1 MKRSTTNRSVAEGGF
16 TLLEMLVAV
25 TVLGL
30 LVIGL
35 TQGVR
40 TGLNLWNVQTRRN
53 ATIAELDSTARV
65 LRNVLMSIPIQ
76 PAAASGTAPVAV
88 GFKGEPNRI
97 TFVGELPTG
106 LGARQPADIAIEI
119 KLGRVVMA
127 WVPHR
132 HETPAGPPPAPTE
145 TELISNV
152 DDLQF
157 AYWGSTSPT
166 SAAAWLTQWDGP
178 VLPALVRI
186 RLGLPKGDPRH
197 WPDLIVAPSLWSPSS

>member
-1 MKRSTTNRSVAEGGF
+1 MKHLRKNRSAAEGGF
-16 TLLEMLVAV
+16 TLLEILVAV

-40 TGLNLWNVQTRRN
+40 TGLNLWNAQTRRN
-53 ATIAELDSTARV
+53 ATIAELDATARV
-65 LRNVLMSIPIQ
+65 LRNVLTSIPIL
-76 PAAASGTAPVAV
+76 PAGASGTAPLAI
-88 GFKGEPNRI
+88 GFKGEPTRI

-106 LGARQPADIAIEI
+106 LGASQRADITIEL
-119 KLGRVVMA
+119 KLGRVLMA

-145 TELISNV
+145 TELIGNV

-157 AYWGSTSPT
+157 AYWGTPNPN
-166 SAAAWLTQWDGP
+166 SAPAWLTQWDGP
-178 VLPALVRI
+178 ALPGLVRI
-186 RLGLPKGDPRH
+186 RLGLAKGDPRR
-197 WPDLIVAPSLWSPSS
+197 WPDLIVTPPLATPSS